1 MYMYSKGKEKKFHMV
16 SKEILQFMKDEFNL
30 TREGILNLSDK
41 EYDDLFHEVLG
52 IESYENLIC
61 DGKLLSKRGRI
72 AGEVLSIMY
81 Y

>member
-1 MYMYSKGKEKKFHMV
+1 MV

-30 TREGILNLSDK
+30 TREEILSLSDK
-41 EYDDLFHEVLG
+41 EYDQLFNDVLC
-52 IESYENLIC
+52 IEGEENYKC
-61 DGKLLSKRGRI
+61 DGKPLSKRGRI